1 LSHKLLF
8 EGQQSTPSST
18 PTVSTVALG
27 LFGEDIDPNIDEP
40 DVEEVMGGVAITAKK
55 QTIEDDELLISNL
68 INGGTDFV
76 VRTYQIRLS
85 FWGKVAASFN

>member
-1 LSHKLLF
+1 
-8 EGQQSTPSST
+8 
-18 PTVSTVALG
+18 
-27 LFGEDIDPNIDEP
+27 
-40 DVEEVMGGVAITAKK
+40 MGGVAITAKK

-85 FWGKVAASFN
+85 FWAKVAASFN